1 MTSGI
6 QPSVLRYALAI
17 VLSFTALA
25 LSLLLPPLSQNTPLL
40 LFFASVVLSAWYGGL
55 KPGLLAALLGV
66 MMTDYFL
73 LHPGRILV
81 GIEDVLPLATFTAIA
96 FLVSWQQHQRQ
107 TSTEALQAAHRQLEI
122 ILNGVT
128 DGIIAHGK
136 DKLPIFANDA
146 AASLLGYPS
155 AAALMESPNSV
166 LPDWLEYLS
175 EEGVPIPREHLPS
188 RRAADEGVRVTK
200 TLRLHFKQTGEECWL
215 VIKAEPVFRETGRVH
230 MVISILRDITEQKRA
245 EQSQRK
251 SEERL
256 NSLVANVPGIIWE
269 EAGNHGTNQRVV
281 YVNSYAETMLGYPVA
296 EWLNDES
303 IWKKI
308 IHPEDR
314 EAAVFQT
321 QTLYE
326 SGGPGIRQF
335 RCLARDGRVV
345 PVETHTSLAKNAAGE
360 ITGIYGVMMDVSERK
375 QSELALAR
383 YARQLRRSNEELQK
397 FAYVASHDLQE
408 PLRMVTSY
416 LQLIENRYSDR
427 LDDDAREFI
436 YYAVDGA
443 ARMKSL
449 ISALLTYS
457 RVETSER
464 EFKPVETEQALQL
477 ALKNL
482 QLAIEDSQATVT
494 YQDLPCIKADEVQM
508 TQLFQNLISN
518 ALKFRS
524 EAPPQISISAKREKD
539 EWVFA
544 VKDNGIGIEQE
555 YLDRIFVIFQR
566 LHTKEKYPGT
576 GIGLSVCKK
585 VVERHG
591 GSIWVESEPGH
602 GANFY
607 FTIPDNIN

>member
-1 MTSGI
+1 MTPGI
-6 QPSVLRYALAI
+6 QPPVLRYALAV

-55 KPGLLAALLGV
+55 KPGLLAAVLAV
-66 MMTDYFL
+66 MMADYFL
-73 LHPGRILV
+73 LHPGRLLV
-81 GIEDVLPLATFTAIA
+81 GIEDILPLAAFSAIA

-107 TSTEALQAAHRQLEI
+107 TSTEALQAAHRQLEV

-128 DGIIAHGK
+128 DGIVAHGK
-136 DKLPIFANDA
+136 GKLPIFANDA

-166 LPDWLEYLS
+166 LPDWLEYRS
-175 EEGVPIPREHLPS
+175 EEGAPIPREHLPS
-188 RRAADEGVRVTK
+188 HRAAEEGARVTK
-200 TLRLHFKQTGEECWL
+200 TLRLRFKETDEECWL
-215 VIKAEPVFRETGRVH
+215 VMKSEPVFREAGGVY
-230 MVISILRDITEQKRA
+230 MVISILRDITKQKRA
-245 EQSQRK
+245 DQNQRK

-269 EAGNHGTNQRVV
+269 EAGPPGTNQRVV
-281 YVNSYAETMLGYPVA
+281 YVNSYAETMLGYPVT
-296 EWLNDES
+296 EWLNNES

-314 EAAVFQT
+314 EAAAFQT
-321 QTLYE
+321 QPLYE
-326 SGGPGIRQF
+326 SGTPGISQF
-335 RCLARDGRVV
+335 RCISRDGRVL

-360 ITGIYGVMMDVSERK
+360 ITGIYGVMMDVSERQ

-464 EFKPVETEQALQL
+464 EFKPVETEKALEL

-524 EAPPQISISAKREKD
+524 EAPPMISVSATREKD

-544 VKDNGIGIEQE
+544 IKDNGIGIEQE

-566 LHTKEKYPGT
+566 LHSKEKYPGT

-591 GSIWVESEPGH
+591 GRIWVESEPGH
-602 GANFY
+602 GTSFY
-607 FTIPDNIN
+607 FSIPDNIN